1 MTAEADFNDDGVID
15 FEEFV
20 GLVMRMLL
28 FFYLFLYKLQAFY
41 NEKSNIIYID
51 TNTKCS
57 LRFQL

>member
-28 FFYLFLYKLQAFY
+28 FFFIYFYKNYKHFTMKNLI
-41 NEKSNIIYID
+41 SSI
-51 TNTKCS
+51 
-57 LRFQL
+57 

>member
-28 FFYLFLYKLQAFY
+28 FFLFISIKITSILQ
-41 NEKSNIIYID
+41 
-51 TNTKCS
+51 
-57 LRFQL
+57 